1 MTPGSSTP
9 RWLDRLEHAIKEQ
22 RRLVPDASHELR
34 GPLAALR
41 SSLEIPLARPDG
53 ADWPQVVTGAPAD
66 TERLQL
72 LTDDLLLL
80 AAADEQ
86 HRARPPEPVD
96 LAAVA
101 AEQLAERAHLAG
113 VDGPGWAA
121 TALERAPVR
130 GSEILLG
137 RLVRNLLD
145 NAARYARGTV
155 AASVTVADGWAVLTV
170 ADDGPGV
177 APADRERV
185 FDRFVRLDDA
195 RGRATG
201 GAGLGLSLV
210 RSIARNL
217 GGTAA
222 FTDPL
227 VGAGARVVVRLPFS
241 G

>member
-9 RWLDRLEHAIKEQ
+9 CWLDRLEHAIKEQ

-41 SSLEIPLARPDG
+41 SSLEIPLAHPDG

-86 HRARPPEPVD
+86 HRAGPAEPVD
-96 LAAVA
+96 LADPV
-101 AEQLAERAHLAG
+101 AEQLAHLAG
-113 VDGPGWAA
+113 ADGPGWAA